1 MSFGETK
8 YDIIIR
14 QMRYC
19 SQIMEDTARELASF
33 SEFTE
38 HAKQLNGASGIM
50 QTWIEGAMELA
61 EKETKKRAKK

>member
-19 SQIMEDTARELASF
+19 SQIMDDTARELASF
-33 SEFTE
+33 NEFTE
-38 HAKQLNGASGIM
+38 QAKQMREANDIL
-50 QTWIEGAMELA
+50 QTWIDGAMELA
-61 EKETKKRAKK
+61 ENETKERSKK